1 MANEPPSP
9 PWLPCHSN
17 QLETHHIPKEIQMK
31 KNNLIALAVSA
42 I

>member
-1 MANEPPSP
+1 MTNETSSL

-17 QLETHHIPKEIQMK
+17 QPETHHTYKEIQMK
-31 KNNLIALAVSA
+31 KNYLIALAVSA